1 MYRHIPNILTILRLI
16 AAPFIA
22 LILLATTSVTWA
34 FIALIIYIIASAT
47 DWLDGYLAR
56 RWQIVS
62 NFGRMLDPI
71 ADKLMVI
78 VLLLALMGTPIGD
91 LWLAIPALIILTREI
106 MVSGLREFMAK
117 QDFIVH
123 VTLAAKLKTTIQL
136 IAVGFLIGA
145 FIFPSQS
152 VYFTLCHSIGLITL
166 WVAALIT
173 AQTGIA
179 YFQAATR
186 HLNSQK

>member
-1 MYRHIPNILTILRLI
+1 MYRHIPNLLTLLRLLS
-16 AAPFIA
+16 APAVA
-22 LILLATTSVTWA
+22 LILTMTTDPFWSLV
-34 FIALIIYIIASAT
+34 ALIIYIFASAT

-56 RWQIVS
+56 RWQSVS

-78 VLLLALMGTPIGD
+78 VMLLALMGTSFGT
-91 LWLAIPALIILTREI
+91 LWLALPALIIVTREI

-123 VTLAAKLKTTIQL
+123 VTLAAKLKTTCQL
-136 IAVGFLIGA
+136 IALGFLIGA
-145 FIFPSQS
+145 FIFPPTSL
-152 VYFTLCHSIGLITL
+152 YFSLCHNIGLISL
-166 WVAALIT
+166 WIAALIT

-179 YFQAATR
+179 YFQAATA
-186 HLNSQK
+186 HLNNQK

>member
-1 MYRHIPNILTILRLI
+1 MYRHIPNLLTLLRLLS
-16 AAPFIA
+16 APAVA
-22 LILLATTSVTWA
+22 LILTMTTDPFWFLV
-34 FIALIIYIIASAT
+34 ALIIYIFASAT

-56 RWQIVS
+56 RWQSVS

-78 VLLLALMGTPIGD
+78 VMLLALMGTSFGTV
-91 LWLAIPALIILTREI
+91 WLALPALIIVTREI

-123 VTLAAKLKTTIQL
+123 VTLAAKLKTTCQL
-136 IAVGFLIGA
+136 IALGFLIGA
-145 FIFPSQS
+145 FIFPPTSL
-152 VYFTLCHSIGLITL
+152 YFTLCHNIGLISL
-166 WVAALIT
+166 WIAALIT

-179 YFQAATR
+179 YFQAATK

>member
-22 LILLATTSVTWA
+22 LILLVTTSVTWA

>member
-1 MYRHIPNILTILRLI
+1 MYRHIPNLLTLLRLLS
-16 AAPFIA
+16 APAVA
-22 LILLATTSVTWA
+22 LIMTMTADPFWSLV
-34 FIALIIYIIASAT
+34 ALIIYIFASAT

-56 RWQIVS
+56 RWQSVS

-78 VLLLALMGTPIGD
+78 VMLLALMGTSFGTI
-91 LWLAIPALIILTREI
+91 WLALPALMIVTREI

-136 IAVGFLIGA
+136 IALGFLIGA
-145 FIFPSQS
+145 FIFPPASS
-152 VYFTLCHSIGLITL
+152 YFILCHWIGLINL

-179 YFQAATR
+179 YFQAATS

>member
-1 MYRHIPNILTILRLI
+1 MYRHIPNLLTLLRLLS
-16 AAPFIA
+16 APAVA
-22 LILLATTSVTWA
+22 LIMTMTADPFWSLV
-34 FIALIIYIIASAT
+34 ALIIYIFASAT

-56 RWQIVS
+56 RWQSVS

-78 VLLLALMGTPIGD
+78 VMLLALMGTSFGTI
-91 LWLAIPALIILTREI
+91 WLALPALMIVTREI

-136 IAVGFLIGA
+136 IALGFLIGA
-145 FIFPSQS
+145 FIFPPASS
-152 VYFTLCHSIGLITL
+152 YFILCHWIGLISL

-179 YFQAATR
+179 YFQAATS
-186 HLNSQK
+186 HLNNQK